1 MFKNR
6 HYNNSKKQITYFSK
20 SSTFNKTSFINKN
33 NTNDNYMRKRIS
45 SIRNKILEKEFND
58 SIKEYS
64 DFKSAIHLKKARDS
78 LRQKKID
85 EKINNIKNLERNMN
99 FTTIVKYIDIAL
111 NKDNPFK
118 NYNLKNK
125 LDELENFNRNIYRN
139 KIGIILTKKIL
150 HGAKIKSKI
159 DIEKQKDL
167 TFNNIYQKIKNSQA
181 NFHKSQMIQSEKN
194 SELGKYC
201 IIRNPSIKN
210 RSNNTDFLR
219 LKKNGL
225 NNNKNM
231 SLIHTINN
239 ESSSFKNS
247 DHLNMKLAKPHND
260 INLNLNCST
269 NLVRNKRKSLNQN
282 LSIFNRN
289 NNSGL
294 NDNDKIWSKISSV
307 NQSFSSN
314 CNFGSLSKINNRL
327 NKYRKIKNC
336 NKKSNLKLNNIIN
349 RTIANTK
356 SIDKKYK
363 FLIDGLY
370 RDFRKIKSNT
380 SKLLTKYK
388 EWGFSSAKSIDEIV
402 KTKEDMQLFHL
413 KQKYF
418 RHMKLFPK
426 NKKSKRTNISMINT
440 LKNNFDLF
448 DLDEK

>member
-1 MFKNR
+1 M
-6 HYNNSKKQITYFSK
+6 
-20 SSTFNKTSFINKN
+20 
-33 NTNDNYMRKRIS
+33 
-45 SIRNKILEKEFND
+45 
-58 SIKEYS
+58 
-64 DFKSAIHLKKARDS
+64 
-78 LRQKKID
+78 
-85 EKINNIKNLERNMN
+85 
-99 FTTIVKYIDIAL
+99 
-111 NKDNPFK
+111 
-118 NYNLKNK
+118 
-125 LDELENFNRNIYRN
+125 
-139 KIGIILTKKIL
+139 
-150 HGAKIKSKI
+150 
-159 DIEKQKDL
+159 
-167 TFNNIYQKIKNSQA
+167 
-181 NFHKSQMIQSEKN
+181 
-194 SELGKYC
+194 
-201 IIRNPSIKN
+201 
-210 RSNNTDFLR
+210 
-219 LKKNGL
+219 
-225 NNNKNM
+225 
-231 SLIHTINN
+231 
-239 ESSSFKNS
+239 
-247 DHLNMKLAKPHND
+247 
-260 INLNLNCST
+260 
-269 NLVRNKRKSLNQN
+269 
-282 LSIFNRN
+282 
-289 NNSGL
+289 
-294 NDNDKIWSKISSV
+294 KISSV

-448 DLDEK
+448 DLDEKWWITKIKIADIFFNIISIYLICNNLVCWWIIYILCIFVAFNHIYF

>member
-1 MFKNR
+1 
-6 HYNNSKKQITYFSK
+6 
-20 SSTFNKTSFINKN
+20 
-33 NTNDNYMRKRIS
+33 
-45 SIRNKILEKEFND
+45 
-58 SIKEYS
+58 
-64 DFKSAIHLKKARDS
+64 
-78 LRQKKID
+78 
-85 EKINNIKNLERNMN
+85 
-99 FTTIVKYIDIAL
+99 
-111 NKDNPFK
+111 
-118 NYNLKNK
+118 
-125 LDELENFNRNIYRN
+125 
-139 KIGIILTKKIL
+139 
-150 HGAKIKSKI
+150 
-159 DIEKQKDL
+159 
-167 TFNNIYQKIKNSQA
+167 
-181 NFHKSQMIQSEKN
+181 MIQSEKN

-201 IIRNPSIKN
+201 TIRNPSIKN

-314 CNFGSLSKINNRL
+314 SNFGSLSKINNRL